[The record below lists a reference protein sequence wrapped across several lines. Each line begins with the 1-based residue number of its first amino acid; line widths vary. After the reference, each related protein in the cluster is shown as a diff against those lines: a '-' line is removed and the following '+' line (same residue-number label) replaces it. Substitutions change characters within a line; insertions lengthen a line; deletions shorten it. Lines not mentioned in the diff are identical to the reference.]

1 MQKNRATAIAVGI
14 LILVAYSILGTNNP
28 GAKTLSMLLEVI
40 SGHAVIGI
48 AVLMFPLLRPYGKK
62 LALLYLT
69 LKSVEGILMIIAG
82 VFFFIHTP
90 LLLALR
96 DTIYLVHGYIFAVP
110 ALIFY
115 YLLYQSKLIPKWL
128 SIWGIVASALLIL
141 VNVLEMINMIP
152 QLEILYL
159 PIVLNELVLAMWL
172 IIKGFNP
179 SMMASVM
186 GKTDY

>member
-1 MQKNRATAIAVGI
+1 MKKDRKTSLTVGL

-28 GAKTLSMLLEVI
+28 SAKTLGMFLEVI
-40 SGHAVIGI
+40 SGQAVIGI

-62 LALLYLT
+62 LALSYLA
-69 LKSVEGILMIIAG
+69 LKSVEGVLMVIAG

-96 DTIYLVHGYIFAVP
+96 DTIYLVHGYIFAIP

-115 YLLYQSKLIPKWL
+115 YLLYQSKLIPGWL
-128 SIWGIVASALLIL
+128 SVWGIVASALLIL
-141 VNVLEMINMIP
+141 VNILEMMGMIP

-159 PIVLNELVLAMWL
+159 PIVLNEFVLAIWL
-172 IIKGFNP
+172 IVKGFFSP
-179 SMMASVM
+179 HPR
-186 GKTDY
+186 